1 MGAVSEYPGGGCRLK
16 VPLYTDIIAQEW
28 PILRGR
34 HPKRAMRGAKASGE
48 LFSSGGGYNMI
59 STQKTLIFDHK
70 AAFRNICIA
79 SSGGLRAVGEGPPR
93 AS

>member
-1 MGAVSEYPGGGCRLK
+1 MGAVSENPGGGCRLK

-48 LFSSGGGYNMI
+48 LFSS
-59 STQKTLIFDHK
+59 
-70 AAFRNICIA
+70 
-79 SSGGLRAVGEGPPR
+79 EGVII
-93 AS
+93 